1 MKKLFAITLLLMAII
16 YLMFFNKIDI
26 QLDKKIT
33 MKLPALYIKKSS
45 DISTVFSVNI
55 FNDKVINYSAI
66 KYNKKLFD
74 SLLGLPKNKCLYRYI
89 SFSDSYLFKIVK
101 FPYVIIGN
109 EISKNRVEKFIK
121 KVCGNTLAEKATG
134 SKFKILGK

>member
-45 DISTVFSVNI
+45 DNQYYNI
-55 FNDKVINYSAI
+55 I
-66 KYNKKLFD
+66 
-74 SLLGLPKNKCLYRYI
+74 
-89 SFSDSYLFKIVK
+89 
-101 FPYVIIGN
+101 
-109 EISKNRVEKFIK
+109 
-121 KVCGNTLAEKATG
+121 
-134 SKFKILGK
+134 